1 MEAALAAGVHRGTV
15 SRWCGVFRRDG
26 PSGLEKGKRGR
37 RVGDQLMLTDSE
49 ARRVQGW
56 IANKCP
62 DQMQLPFALWTA
74 QAVRELIHKKFGKTL
89 GLSTM
94 HLYLKRWG
102 FTAQKPLTRAT
113 QRDPQKIAA
122 WLEQD
127 YPAIAARAKRERAV
141 IYWSDETGVNNQD
154 QIGRGY
160 ALKGQTPILTQTGQ
174 KFSTSMIAAVS
185 NRGLMR
191 FRLYKGALN
200 VAIFIDF
207 MKRLVKDAK
216 QKVFLIVDN
225 LRVHHAK
232 AVQEWLAQHKEEI
245 EIFYLPAYAPEHNPD
260 EYLNN
265 DLKQTIKNKPRA
277 KTRDG
282 LVATTASILKSIQK
296 RPRPGQIIFP
306 RKACALCCL
315 KRHLFTWDI
324 SSYVQPL
331 LSGQKHKTVKDRPK
345 IDR

>member
-1 MEAALAAGVHRGTV
+1 MQLGDARKLDQRTQEALRHRAVFLVEKGATHMEAALAAGVHRGTV

-26 PSGLEKGKRGR
+26 PSGLEQGKRGR
-37 RVGDQLMLTDSE
+37 RVGDQPMLTDSE

-277 KTRDG
+277 KTRDD
-282 LVATTASILKSIQK
+282 LVATTSSILKSIQR
-296 RPRPGQIIFP
+296 RPERV
-306 RKACALCCL
+306 K
-315 KRHLFTWDI
+315 
-324 SSYVQPL
+324 SYVHA
-331 LSGQKHKTVKDRPK
+331 KHVRYAA
-345 IDR
+345 

>member
-1 MEAALAAGVHRGTV
+1 MQLSDARKLDQRTQEALRQRAVLLVEKGATHMEAALAVGVHRGTV
-15 SRWCGVFRRDG
+15 SRWCGTFRRDG
-26 PSGLEKGKRGR
+26 PSGLERGKRGR
-37 RVGDQLMLTDSE
+37 RVGDQLMLTASE

-74 QAVRELIHKKFGKTL
+74 QAVRELIYKKFGKTL

-94 HLYLKRWG
+94 QLYLKRWG
-102 FTAQKPLTRAT
+102 FSAQKPLTRAT

-122 WLEQD
+122 WLEHD
-127 YPAIAARAKRERAV
+127 YPSIAARAKREKAA
-141 IYWSDETGVNNQD
+141 IYWSDETGICNQD

-160 ALKGQTPILTQTGQ
+160 APKGQTPVLTQTGQ

-191 FRLYKGALN
+191 FKLYKGALN

-207 MKRLVKDAK
+207 LKRLIKDAK

-232 AVQEWLAQHKEEI
+232 AVQEWLAQHKGEI

-277 KTRDG
+277 RTPDE
-282 LVATTASILKSIQK
+282 LVATTSSILKSIQK
-296 RPRPGQIIFP
+296 RPNRV
-306 RKACALCCL
+306 K
-315 KRHLFTWDI
+315 
-324 SSYVQPL
+324 SYFHA
-331 LSGQKHKTVKDRPK
+331 KHVRYAA
-345 IDR
+345 